1 MTQTNEERVEETMK
15 DFEDA
20 FMNNGVKGVLG
31 EEYQDPKMVLI
42 HRWLRPVLT
51 QNTADTLERVRERVY
66 ECKLYNANTTT
77 TIFDRNDYYRR
88 EDILQALTPTP
99 LESDKTK
106 EV

>member
-51 QNTADTLERVRERVY
+51 QNTADTLERVREDMLIKMEKWHGTGLAMV
-66 ECKLYNANTTT
+66 E
-77 TIFDRNDYYRR
+77 DYFK
-88 EDILQALTPTP
+88 ALTPTP

-106 EV
+106 EITK